1 MNLTPRHEGI
11 LSGLGDDGYMDTLN
25 PYIENQYADNR
36 NWRIGYEHG
45 RRLKMLVEN
54 YNDIRDAC
62 DFSDIG
68 L

>member
-25 PYIENQYADNR
+25 PYGYQESENR
-36 NWRIGYEHG
+36 NWRIGYETG
-45 RRLKMLVEN
+45 RRLKMLTEN
-54 YNDIRDAC
+54 YNEIREAC
-62 DFSDIG
+62 RITGDD